1 MSYSNTAD
9 WTLCHG
15 TTSGP
20 GRNRNVLLSASWP
33 KETNIFRI
41 CLKGPLLSLPLLSA
55 AMLISQSLS
64 LAWSS
69 FSHTTCLLDIDFPSA
84 EILSCW
90 VGAEL
95 SCLFYPGDRN
105 SLSDTQNFQSF
116 SFVAFSWL
124 GSREDSPTCL
134 TEFSFFHHSHSMWCW
149 CCISSTL
156 CFLIFSVLLLSGV
169 SQLPQ
174 SRTTTNKASSTVTQP
189 SGCSQPAPSLL
200 YYHYFSEADAGAW
213 QCLLDRHQ
221 QQKKPIQLLQQ
232 RTPEKGMC
240 RHSSRPDKAGPKHW
254 FSEEK
259 HSVLISL
266 TTFIL

>member
-33 KETNIFRI
+33 KEASIFRI
-41 CLKGPLLSLPLLSA
+41 CLKGTLLSLPLLSA
-55 AMLISQSLS
+55 AMLTFQSLS
-64 LAWSS
+64 LVWSS

-84 EILSCW
+84 EILSSW

-95 SCLFYPGDRN
+95 SCLFYPGDREEP
-105 SLSDTQNFQSF
+105 LRQSEF
-116 SFVAFSWL
+116 PELLLCCLLLTGVQGGQSHLLDWIQFFPPQSQHVMLMLYFKHL
-124 GSREDSPTCL
+124 MLPHFLCL
-134 TEFSFFHHSHSMWCW
+134 TLVWC
-149 CCISSTL
+149 
-156 CFLIFSVLLLSGV
+156 
-169 SQLPQ
+169 
-174 SRTTTNKASSTVTQP
+174 
-189 SGCSQPAPSLL
+189 QPAAPVQNNYQQSLHHGVTAL
-200 YYHYFSEADAGAW
+200 RMLSASPQPPVLPLFLQSWCRGMAMPLEQAPATEKAY
-213 QCLLDRHQ
+213 
-221 QQKKPIQLLQQ
+221 PIASAED
-232 RTPEKGMC
+232 TEKGMC
-240 RHSSRPDKAGPKHW
+240 RHSSQPDRAGPKHW